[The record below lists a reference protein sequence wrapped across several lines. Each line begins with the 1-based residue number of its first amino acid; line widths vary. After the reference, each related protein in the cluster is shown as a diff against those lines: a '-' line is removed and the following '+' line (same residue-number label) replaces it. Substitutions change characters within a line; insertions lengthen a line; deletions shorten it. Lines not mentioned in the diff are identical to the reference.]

1 MRDPAENKDILPNIS
16 SLRPSPDDDRAIEE
30 VYAQIKAA
38 RNRMRVLS
46 LPPWCKYWERKR
58 QEPEYRERR
67 RASARRRDR
76 ERRAQ
81 DPAYLER
88 RRENNR
94 RYRERKRARVPD
106 APRGANDGK

>member
-46 LPPWCKYWERKR
+46 VPPWCKACV
-58 QEPEYRERR
+58 RR
-67 RASARRRDR
+67 WHEENAAHLAGYHRRWQQ
-76 ERRAQ
+76 A
-81 DPAYLER
+81 
-88 RRENNR
+88 
-94 RYRERKRARVPD
+94 
-106 APRGANDGK
+106 GAKDGK